1 MVIKDPEEFKRRR
14 ARQKVEGAQAMAE
27 YKKAEDAALDRL
39 LRLRGER
46 ALREAAY
53 GSDTGKKKKT
63 AKRKARISPQLS
75 TE

>member
-53 GSDTGKKKKT
+53 GSDTGKKKK
-63 AKRKARISPQLS
+63 RQNARRA
-75 TE
+75 